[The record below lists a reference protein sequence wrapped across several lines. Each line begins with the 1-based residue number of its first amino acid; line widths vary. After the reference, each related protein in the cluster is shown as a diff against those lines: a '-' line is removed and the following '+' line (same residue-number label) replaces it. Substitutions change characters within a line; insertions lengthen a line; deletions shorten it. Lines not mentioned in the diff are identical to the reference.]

1 MEIASF
7 IIGVFIGSI
16 AGFIACTFV
25 KKSSVREAE
34 TIANT
39 LFAKQAQ
46 NILQLAKNEL
56 SNATKLGSS
65 DLDKRKELIDQTLG
79 KMEKGLEGVKTLVQT
94 LEIDRAKKFGE
105 LSKQLENT
113 AEQTKHLRET
123 ADALR
128 SALASTKAR
137 GQWGERMAEDILRL
151 CGLVEGI
158 NYIKQQKLES
168 VGSKPDFTFLLPQ
181 NLKVNMDVKFP
192 LNAYMQ
198 YLEAKTETDRK
209 AHRELFLRDVRLR
222 IKEVQTR
229 DYINPAENTVD
240 YVIVFIPNEQV
251 YGFIQ
256 EQDSSIAEE
265 AIKNK
270 VILCSPLTLYAVLA
284 VIRQAIDNFNLEKT
298 SAQMLSLF
306 GTFKEQWTKF
316 HEAMDKMGKKI
327 KDAYDEFDALATTR
341 KRMLERPLDK
351 IEELRVQK
359 GIALEPIE
367 NTLEIPAPKTTPVS
381 RLQKTN
387 P

>member
-1 MEIASF
+1 MEFATFFIGL
-7 IIGVFIGSI
+7 IIGGI
-16 AGFIACTFV
+16 AGFAGCMFL
-25 KKSSVREAE
+25 KKTSAKDAE

-39 LFAKQAQ
+39 LFAQQAQ

-56 SNATKLGSS
+56 SNASKLGSTE
-65 DLDKRKELIDQTLG
+65 LEGKKRLIDQTLG
-79 KMEKGLEGVKTLVQT
+79 QMEKGLDGVKTLVQS
-94 LEIDRAKKFGE
+94 LETDRAKKFGE
-105 LSKQLENT
+105 LSQQLETT
-113 AEQTKHLRET
+113 AKETERLRNT

-128 SALASTKAR
+128 SALASTKSR

-158 NYIKQQKLES
+158 NYIKQKKMES

-198 YLEAKTETDRK
+198 YLEAKTETDQK
-209 AHRELFLRDVRLR
+209 AHRDQFLRDVKLR

-256 EQDSSIAEE
+256 EQDSSILEE
-265 AIKNK
+265 AMKNK

-306 GTFKEQWTKF
+306 GTFKEQWSKF
-316 HEAMDKMGKKI
+316 YESMDKMGKKI
-327 KDAYDEFDALATTR
+327 KDAYDEYDTLTTTR
-341 KRMLERPLDK
+341 KRMLERPLDR

-359 GIALEPIE
+359 GIALDSIE
-367 NTLEIPAPKTTPVS
+367 NTFEISAPNTSQVS